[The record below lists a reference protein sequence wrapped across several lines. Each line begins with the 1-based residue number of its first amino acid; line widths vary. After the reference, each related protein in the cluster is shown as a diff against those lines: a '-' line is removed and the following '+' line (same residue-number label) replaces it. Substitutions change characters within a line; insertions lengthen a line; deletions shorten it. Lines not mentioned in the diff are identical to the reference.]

1 MSSVVAT
8 GQWVLPESPYA
19 LWIRGELDEYLGLP
33 ERLRVE
39 VIGGEFVVA
48 PYPPVVHAAILSGL
62 HEGLFRAEF
71 RDEGFPWQVLQHVG
85 VDLAEVGDGYCPDL
99 VLVSAEV
106 DLLENAED
114 RYLRPDEIS
123 LVAEVTAYP
132 SAHNDR
138 RPVSGKPTKWSGY
151 ARSGVPYY
159 LLVDRDP
166 QQSGVTL
173 FGEPNKAEAAYRT
186 LGEWKFGEAVRL
198 PGPFDVEIDTG
209 AWRPWSR

>member
-1 MSSVVAT
+1 MSSVV
-8 GQWVLPESPYA
+8 
-19 LWIRGELDEYLGLP
+19 LGLP
-33 ERLRVE
+33 ERSRVE

-48 PYPPVVHAAILSGL
+48 PYPPVVHAAIRSDL
-62 HEGLFRAEF
+62 HEGLFRAES

-85 VDLAEVGDGYCPDL
+85 VDLAEVWDGYCPDL

-106 DLLENAED
+106 DLLESAED

-132 SAHNDR
+132 GAHNDR

-151 ARSGVPYY
+151 ARSGVPCY

-166 QQSGVTL
+166 RQPGVTL

-186 LGEWKFGEAVRL
+186 LG
-198 PGPFDVEIDTG
+198 
-209 AWRPWSR
+209 